1 MIRRNVWLLPV
12 LLLAGCLTAPEI
24 VPVRYFAVDPV
35 MNITPAEGS
44 GLTLGVRPLVVARP
58 YKSAM
63 AYRSPSLEIGYRVNE
78 EWAENPGDIVTRAVS
93 DAMVALKRFR
103 DAGNAGDMARPDL
116 IMTGDLRKFVE
127 NRETSPGA
135 AEIEV
140 RLELRE
146 ARGNGALWSA
156 TLSAKAPMEGDR
168 ARDLAAAMSRAV
180 GRIAEMVAE
189 AVGKLELPAPADAK
203 P

>member
-1 MIRRNVWLLPV
+1 M

-24 VPVRYFAVDPV
+24 VPVRLFEVVPV
-35 MNITPAEGS
+35 MVISPSQGS
-44 GLTLGVRPLVVARP
+44 GLTLGVRPIVVARP

-63 AYRSPSLEIGYRVNE
+63 AYRSPSLEIGYRINE

-103 DAGNAGDMARPDL
+103 DAGNAADMARPDL
-116 IMTGDLRKFVE
+116 LMTGELRKFVE
-127 NRETSPGA
+127 NRETSPGT

-146 ARGNGALWSA
+146 ARGNGALWA
-156 TLSAKAPMEGDR
+156 TTLSAKAPMEGDS

-180 GRIAEMVAE
+180 GRIAEMAAE
-189 AVGKLELPAPADAK
+189 AVGKLELPAPVEAM